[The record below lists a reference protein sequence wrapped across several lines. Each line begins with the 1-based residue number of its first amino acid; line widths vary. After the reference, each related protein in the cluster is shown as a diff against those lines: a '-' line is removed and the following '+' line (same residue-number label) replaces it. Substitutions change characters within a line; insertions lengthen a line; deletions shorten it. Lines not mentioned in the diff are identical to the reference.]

1 MNFLRAV
8 GSIFLVS
15 IVFAFDAFAQTGT
28 GLTGKY
34 YVTETFGTLKT
45 TRTDA
50 SIDFNFDRAIPSG
63 TGITAAMTDSV
74 SGFGGSFTLSV
85 YKPLGC

>member
-1 MNFLRAV
+1 MSYLRAI

-15 IVFAFDAFAQTGT
+15 FAIDAFAQTGT

-34 YVTETFGTLKT
+34 HDTETFGPLKT

-63 TGITAAMTDSV
+63 TGIAAAMTDSV
-74 SGFGGSFTLSV
+74 SGFGGSFTLSA